1 MLTALYLLIR
11 VGDYWRIDEEVGREI
26 GGLKAKVIEAD
37 KLLPP
42 ITGWEFWGGSNPS
55 IECSREVSSA
65 IEKWER
71 RKEEERVWKEEKRRK
86 EEEERIRKGWEP
98 LAAEVDT
105 AAKKRDLARVKQL
118 QQLET
123 GGIVMIIISINI

>member
-26 GGLKAKVIEAD
+26 GGLKAKVVETD

-71 RKEEERVWKEEKRRK
+71 RKEEERVRKEEEKRRK

-105 AAKKRDLARVKQL
+105 AAKKGDIARVKQL
-118 QQLET
+118 QTT
-123 GGIVMIIISINI
+123 GTTF